1 MTTQPYTYNRVG
13 HLLLVLLT
21 AVFFSSCSSES
32 QVLGVSHHTQ
42 DLWNAV
48 DRESFNDDKY
58 NLATTAIDCG
68 AEINASNVFG
78 ETALHLA
85 TQKGNID
92 AVAFLL
98 DERAR
103 LSTKDFAGK
112 TPLHYAAERKE
123 GRQLISCAL
132 IRAGAAVDVVDDDGC
147 APLHHFVKNNQKNVL
162 EYLLKDRF
170 LSRHIKIDV
179 DVKDSDGM
187 TALHYAAKVGNKRV
201 CSLLLGAGADVNAKD
216 ENGMTAMHYAA
227 KHKDYKMIRRLMD
240 RGASITEKDN
250 KGKTALHY
258 AAKEGNEMVIREL
271 LRKKVSAWVNV
282 KDTNGMTALH
292 YASREG
298 HKDVVEL
305 LLNVK
310 TRKKGCKVGQDGINI
325 KNKDGMTALM
335 FAAKGGYRS
344 IVDELLSYEKCE
356 VDLQDEYGW
365 SALHHA
371 LGTVVDLGR
380 DSVQLIRIGTK
391 LKDYGADVN
400 LKNNDGETPYD
411 LRVQRFQRDV
421 DDGYYSYLPKY
432 R

>member
-1 MTTQPYTYNRVG
+1 MKTQLYNYNRVG

-132 IRAGAAVDVVDDDGC
+132 IRAGAAVDVVDDNGC
-147 APLHHFVKNNQKNVL
+147 APLHHFVKKNQKNVL

-170 LSRHIKIDV
+170 ISGDMEIDV
-179 DVKDSDGM
+179 DVKDKFGM
-187 TALHYAAKVGNKRV
+187 TPLHHAAKGGNKRA
-201 CSLLLGAGADVNAKD
+201 CSLLLGARADGNAKD
-216 ENGMTAMHYAA
+216 KFGMTP
-227 KHKDYKMIRRLMD
+227 
-240 RGASITEKDN
+240 
-250 KGKTALHY
+250 LHY
-258 AAKEGNEMVIREL
+258 AAKNGCLSIIKAL
-271 LRKKVSAWVNV
+271 LRKEANFNA
-282 KDTNGMTALH
+282 KDKDGMTLLH
-292 YASREG
+292 YAAKYGREN
-298 HKDVVEL
+298 VVKEL
-305 LLNVK
+305 LETK
-310 TRKKGCKVGQDGINI
+310 EGQDGINI
-325 KNKDGMTALM
+325 GDKYGMTPLM
-335 FAAKGGYRS
+335 FATEGGHCSTVY
-344 IVDELLSYEKCE
+344 ELLSYKKCE
-356 VDLQDEYGW
+356 VDLQDRDGW

-380 DSVQLIRIGTK
+380 DSVHLIRIVAE
-391 LKDYGADVN
+391 LKKFGANVE

-411 LRVQRFQRDV
+411 LRVQRSQRD
-421 DDGYYSYLPKY
+421 G